1 MNANSLL
8 LFLYLH
14 ISFKTFFS
22 SKMEYYTMVKCH
34 LKTIKLRVWKLT
46 CKIPK
51 QRIIWLSNPLRFYR
65 LFHRHKEE
73 YLWRMINRISRKYR
87 EGLALR
93 MYLNSKSEECATF
106 TTQIVMHSHVRTT
119 SRITSRLLGKRL
131 QILIKNEL

>member
-22 SKMEYYTMVKCH
+22 SKMEYCTMVKCH

-73 YLWRMINRISRKYR
+73 YLWRMINRISKKYR
-87 EGLALR
+87 ERLALR
-93 MYLNSKSEECATF
+93 THLNSKIEKFAAF
-106 TTQIVMHSHVRTT
+106 TTQIIMHLHVRTI
-119 SRITSRLLGKRL
+119 SRTTFRLLGKRL